1 MSIVRVQYIP
11 VNSSLAF
18 RNNTNTLNLELYTNT
33 TAGIDQYSQVG
44 WTIKVLQNFILQGAT
59 ATTGDIIKVS
69 NLNGTT
75 IGTYSATTFGT
86 IAELFAGET
95 YIISFTRINTSINTI
110 DTLLG
115 YIRASLS
122 STVSD
127 FFTNVNVVTPLP
139 SGITSTVDVNGTITL
154 TFTSVSLTTATDI
167 NLAYF
172 EVAKSSGTFTVTSSD
187 ASVLDSYNQ
196 AFVANNSVAY
206 IAYPKITTVFT
217 GTVVLS
223 ITGVGVP
230 STKPFFWI
238 PSNFD
243 PLAAQQV
250 VFATRSLLLTPPEPV
265 IDAKRAR
272 LF

>member
-95 YIISFTRINTSINTI
+95 YIISFTRQNGTVAN
-110 DTLLG
+110 DVLLAG
-115 YIRASLS
+115 LRASLS

-154 TFTSVSLTTATDI
+154 TFTSVSLSAASDI
-167 NLAYF
+167 NLYYF
-172 EVAKSSGTFTVTSSD
+172 EVAKTSGTFTVTSSD
-187 ASVLDSYNQ
+187 ASVFDSYNQ
-196 AFVANNSVAY
+196 NFVANNSVAY

-243 PLAAQQV
+243 PLATQQ

-265 IDAKRAR
+265 IEAKRAR

>member
-11 VNSSLAF
+11 VNNNLTL
-18 RNNTNTLNLELYTNT
+18 RNQTNTNHIELYTNT
-33 TAGIDQYSQVG
+33 VSGIDQYTKYG
-44 WTIKVLQNFILQGAT
+44 WSVKVLQNFTLQGVVAT
-59 ATTGDIIKVS
+59 VNDLITVS
-69 NLNGTT
+69 DLNGTT
-75 IGTYSATTFGT
+75 LGSYSATTYGA
-86 IAELFAGET
+86 IADLVAGET
-95 YIISFTRINTSINTI
+95 YIISFTRQNGTVAN
-110 DTLLG
+110 DVLLAG
-115 YIRASLS
+115 LRASLS

-243 PLAAQQV
+243 PLATQQ

-265 IDAKRAR
+265 IEAKRAR